1 MSDTRPAIKLDFM
14 SGIENLPPRPKMNA
28 LTTQASVQAGRE
40 IGFSERGVG
49 SKLDGRKLR
58 SRGANIQ
65 LNIKITEQ
73 EKAQILQ
80 DASELIQ
87 DPQSPVTNIGEFVV
101 HAVNFYRKHRA
112 LPL

>member
-1 MSDTRPAIKLDFM
+1 MSDTRVPIKLDFM
-14 SGIENLPPRPKMNA
+14 SGIDKLPPRPKVNA
-28 LTTQASVQAGRE
+28 LTTQASVQAGRDV
-40 IGFSERGVG
+40 GFSERGIG

-73 EKAQILQ
+73 EKAEILQ
-80 DASELIQ
+80 DASELIR

-101 HAVNFYRKHRA
+101 YAVNFYRKHRER
-112 LPL
+112 PL

>member
-1 MSDTRPAIKLDFM
+1 MSDTRVPIKLDFM
-14 SGIENLPPRPKMNA
+14 SGIDKLPPRPKVNA

-40 IGFSERGVG
+40 VGFSERGIG

-73 EKAQILQ
+73 EKAEILQ
-80 DASELIQ
+80 DASELIR

-101 HAVNFYRKHRA
+101 YAVNFYRKHRGR
-112 LPL
+112 PI